1 MIDGRQERK
10 IMLDKFF
17 TLKIT
22 YYRKAQ
28 KLDYRNQERPQFFN
42 PLDLSLSIK

>member
-28 KLDYRNQERPQFFN
+28 KDYRNQERPQFFN
-42 PLDLSLSIK
+42 PLDLSLSSK

>member
-10 IMLDKFF
+10 IMLDNFF

-28 KLDYRNQERPQFFN
+28 KDYRNQERSQLFN
-42 PLDLSLSIK
+42 PLDLSLSSK